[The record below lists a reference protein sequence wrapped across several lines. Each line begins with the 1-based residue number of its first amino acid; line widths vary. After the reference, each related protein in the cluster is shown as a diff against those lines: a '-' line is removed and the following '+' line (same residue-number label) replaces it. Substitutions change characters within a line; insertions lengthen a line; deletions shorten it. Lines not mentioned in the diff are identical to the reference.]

1 MRVIARCAALALFV
15 AGCSTPLAPPAKE
28 SASSQRLLR
37 LPERTVEARFV
48 GSTVRL
54 DRNFQ
59 PKLQR
64 HVVFEVH
71 EWHEGQPI
79 TDTVATGSSLEQVKW
94 PILSAQHLPRLSPDE
109 PVGSPSESAK
119 DTGQVFAPGTHI
131 LTLQAPDH
139 AGGGTA
145 TIAFVV
151 DFAPDPWWAG
161 PDPSQWPASPDGD
174 GRSVAVTDWTHF
186 TTTPAWPPDGRGY
199 FGPDSFSFIPSVR
212 RPPGDDFDRRTF
224 YEIYGDRIYAR
235 SEGDAVH
242 QGAWIVFVNG
252 GYDKDSEYRPLVDPS
267 DPALPPDFSSNPAAY
282 PVLQDLGLVGSPI
295 GFRAGASI
303 KRADGSRVVQAF
315 SSTYPNFDP
324 LSVFRLPQVM
334 GYWRADLPGKVYL
347 VTRAVDS
354 DGSVSTSPASPIDL
368 ADLVDS
374 GGGTPE
380 QRLERRKILTF
391 QVRPAPTRP
400 F

>member
-119 DTGQVFAPGTHI
+119 DTGQVFARIAARPIAGADRSRH
-131 LTLQAPDH
+131 LLVLAQAVSLPPQPDEP
-139 AGGGTA
+139 AG
-145 TIAFVV
+145 I
-151 DFAPDPWWAG
+151 
-161 PDPSQWPASPDGD
+161 
-174 GRSVAVTDWTHF
+174 
-186 TTTPAWPPDGRGY
+186 
-199 FGPDSFSFIPSVR
+199 
-212 RPPGDDFDRRTF
+212 
-224 YEIYGDRIYAR
+224 
-235 SEGDAVH
+235 DAVKR
-242 QGAWIVFVNG
+242 GKGKSRRG
-252 GYDKDSEYRPLVDPS
+252 G
-267 DPALPPDFSSNPAAY
+267 
-282 PVLQDLGLVGSPI
+282 
-295 GFRAGASI
+295 
-303 KRADGSRVVQAF
+303 
-315 SSTYPNFDP
+315 
-324 LSVFRLPQVM
+324 
-334 GYWRADLPGKVYL
+334 
-347 VTRAVDS
+347 
-354 DGSVSTSPASPIDL
+354 
-368 ADLVDS
+368 
-374 GGGTPE
+374 
-380 QRLERRKILTF
+380 
-391 QVRPAPTRP
+391 
-400 F
+400 